1 MYNLI
6 RFFKIYHSFIYF
18 IIFFSISI
26 FLLFTNNSYHRYL
39 NNKAFNELRGVSL
52 SKFNSLS
59 QYVSL
64 KEKNK
69 LLSEENV
76 RIKNLL
82 SKFGSGDLRKITNED
97 NFYLFKSA
105 RVINNSVFKRN
116 NFLTLDKGSKDSI
129 KVGQGVIIND
139 GIVGIVKSVSK
150 NYSLVISIL
159 HKKTNVSIKFKKNNY
174 VGSLSWDGFNYMQ
187 GEVKDVMNH
196 IEISIGDTIV
206 TSGYGT
212 IFPRDINVGVVSKIK
227 NRDNSGYQKIKIRFL
242 KDLNTVDYVYI
253 VEAKNKLEIN
263 KIERS
268 LYD

>member
-82 SKFGSGDLRKITNED
+82 SKFGSGNLRKITNED

-129 KVGQGVIIND
+129 KVGQGVIT
-139 GIVGIVKSVSK
+139 VS
-150 NYSLVISIL
+150 YTHLTLPTTMWV
-159 HKKTNVSIKFKKNNY
+159 
-174 VGSLSWDGFNYMQ
+174 
-187 GEVKDVMNH
+187 
-196 IEISIGDTIV
+196 
-206 TSGYGT
+206 
-212 IFPRDINVGVVSKIK
+212 
-227 NRDNSGYQKIKIRFL
+227 
-242 KDLNTVDYVYI
+242 
-253 VEAKNKLEIN
+253 
-263 KIERS
+263 
-268 LYD
+268 